1 MTLPGSNESWGSNC
15 EAALYTRIPKPSLCV
30 AMRRFFRR
38 QITYFVWGFAA
49 ALLVIIAI
57 DVGFGRLVNYAAIA
71 AAAGV
76 VVSAIIFMLDR
87 RFPDDTPTAEDREG
101 H

>member
-1 MTLPGSNESWGSNC
+1 MTWANSNESWGSNC
-15 EAALYTRIPKPSLCV
+15 EAALYMHLPKPSLCV

-57 DVGFGRLVNYAAIA
+57 DVGFGRKERDESTETTN
-71 AAAGV
+71 
-76 VVSAIIFMLDR
+76 SFSQDR
-87 RFPDDTPTAEDREG
+87 
-101 H
+101 